1 MATLAEAARD
11 FLAQKRIAVVGVSRD
26 TKQPANFNFRKLRDA
41 GHEVFPVNPRT
52 PTAEG
57 VACYPDLK
65 SIPGGVDAVLVFTPA
80 QAAESVVRECADL
93 GIRHVWL
100 HRSIGPSSSSDAA
113 VQLGRERGLTVIP
126 GGCPAMFGA
135 PVDFGH
141 QCIRWI
147 LALTGRLPK
156 AVETRSL

>member
-26 TKQPANFNFRKLRDA
+26 TRQPANFNFRKLQQA
-41 GHEVFPVNPRT
+41 GHVVFPVNPR
-52 PTAEG
+52 ASAVEG

-65 SIPGGVDAVLVFTPA
+65 AIPGGVDAVLVFTPA
-80 QAAESVVRECADL
+80 AAAASVVRECADL

-113 VQLGRERGLTVIP
+113 VQLGRECGLTVIP

-141 QCIRWI
+141 KCIRWV
-147 LALTGRLPK
+147 LALTGSLPK
-156 AVETRSL
+156 TVETGRG